1 MRIKA
6 ELKKKF
12 KYLSYEAVDEE
23 ISNTTDPKYLKKLL
37 KLKAKIIKKDMLRI
51 YPELRDII

>member
-1 MRIKA
+1 MRIKT

-12 KYLSYEAVDEE
+12 KYLSYEAIDEE
-23 ISNTTDPKYLKKLL
+23 ISNTTNPKYLKKLL
-37 KLKAKIIKKDMLRI
+37 KLKAKIIKRDMLML

>member
-23 ISNTTDPKYLKKLL
+23 ISNTTNPKYLKKLL

>member
-37 KLKAKIIKKDMLRI
+37 KLKAKIIKKDMLMI

>member
-6 ELKKKF
+6 ELKKKL

>member
-23 ISNTTDPKYLKKLL
+23 ISKTADPKYLKKLL
-37 KLKAKIIKKDMLRI
+37 KLKAKIIKKDMLI
-51 YPELRDII
+51 LYPELRDII

>member
-1 MRIKA
+1 MRIKT

-23 ISNTTDPKYLKKLL
+23 ISKTTDPKYLKKLF
-37 KLKAKIIKKDMLRI
+37 KLKAKIIKKDMLMI
-51 YPELRDII
+51 YPELRFII